1 MDLSVLREGR
11 IYSVSCRVSRLHND
25 ALKSIAQQTEE
36 NEGRTGH
43 TTQIPEIV
51 LLAKNV
57 SVLSAGR
64 MPRDTIWVF
73 VQL

>member
-1 MDLSVLREGR
+1 M
-11 IYSVSCRVSRLHND
+11 
-25 ALKSIAQQTEE
+25 
-36 NEGRTGH
+36 TGH

-57 SVLSAGR
+57 SVLLAGR